1 MLAFAGAATGRAAGI
16 HFLAGAHRVV
26 QGNELSVT
34 VAVSPAGARCRASVR
49 YKGGK
54 TQNLSSVTAAAGH
67 ASWKWTVERTTTP
80 GRARVSVSCGAAGR
94 ASRTFTVIGAVL
106 PPTIHVVKSGWSV
119 RTTAFGGSSVSYG
132 VILANESAQRDALDV
147 KVLVNFVMSDNRLIG
162 SASTRVSD
170 IAAGTEHALGGE
182 LTFPR
187 GAPIARL
194 EVVVVTS
201 LTVSAVELSTVVL
214 DAAGNVLGG
223 GRGFE
228 AATLPPSSRMFFKIS
243 MGLRP
248 IPIAKAATALVSVVP
263 TYRKPGT

>member
-1 MLAFAGAATGRAAGI
+1 MNVSAAAKRLSTLVAALGLMLTFAGAATGRAAGI
-16 HFLAGAHRVV
+16 RFLAGAHRVV

-147 KVLVNFVMSDNRLIG
+147 KVLVNFVMSDNRL
-162 SASTRVSD
+162 SARP
-170 IAAGTEHALGGE
+170 
-182 LTFPR
+182 PR
-187 GAPIARL
+187 GSRTSPPEPNTLSAASSPFRAAPPL
-194 EVVVVTS
+194 
-201 LTVSAVELSTVVL
+201 
-214 DAAGNVLGG
+214 LGW
-223 GRGFE
+223 R
-228 AATLPPSSRMFFKIS
+228 SS
-243 MGLRP
+243 
-248 IPIAKAATALVSVVP
+248 
-263 TYRKPGT
+263 